1 MKCDFPDCDLPAEV
15 YVIRR
20 RSAGPYGG
28 WIKIVQYRVGAII
41 NIDDP
46 KDTIA
51 EKRCMLHGM
60 WPSCMLHG
68 IPKLYWRRHLQN
80 SLDFLKGV

>member
-28 WIKIVQYRVGAII
+28 WIKWVEYKVGAIV

-46 KDTIA
+46 KDIIG
-51 EKRCMLHGM
+51 EKRCLLHGV
-60 WPSCMLHG
+60 
-68 IPKLYWRRHLQN
+68 PKLYWRRHLQN
-80 SLDFLKGV
+80 SLDFLGGI